1 MLKIRITRLPA
12 LACCLLSL
20 AGCLGG
26 PSPPSRFFTLTPLR
40 TGSGISATA
49 PEKLLVVGPVIIP
62 DYLDRP
68 QIVTRS
74 GANELVIAEFNR
86 WGGSL
91 NNDISRALIADLS
104 ARLESGGYTVLP
116 WQTIPLATIQTV
128 YRVPVDIA
136 RFDGVPGKEVV
147 LNAKWQLLQKQ
158 KLNEQSLLAKEIT
171 ILEPTGG
178 ESMAELVAAM
188 GRALQKLG
196 TALSDSIAAQTAG
209 KTP

>member
-1 MLKIRITRLPA
+1 MNSDRVASFMA

-40 TGSGISATA
+40 TGSGITATA
-49 PEKLLVVGPVIIP
+49 PEKLLVVGPVTIP

-68 QIVTRS
+68 QIITRS

-91 NNDISRALIADLS
+91 SSDISRALIGDLS
-104 ARLESGGYTVLP
+104 ARLESSGYTVLP
-116 WQTIPLATIQTV
+116 WQAAPPAGIQTV

-136 RFDGVPGKEVV
+136 RFEGVPGKEVV
-147 LNAKWQLLQKQ
+147 LNATWRLLLKQ
-158 KLNEQSLLAKEIT
+158 KLNDQSLLAKEIT

-178 ESMAELVAAM
+178 ESIEELVAAM

-196 TALSDSIAAQTAG
+196 AALSDSIAAQTAG
-209 KTP
+209 KTL

>member
-1 MLKIRITRLPA
+1 MH
-12 LACCLLSL
+12 
-20 AGCLGG
+20 
-26 PSPPSRFFTLTPLR
+26 
-40 TGSGISATA
+40 TGSGITATP
-49 PEKLLVVGPVIIP
+49 PEKLLIVGPVIIP

-91 NNDISRALIADLS
+91 NNNISRALIADLS

-116 WQTIPLATIQTV
+116 WQVTPFTTFQTV

-147 LNAKWQLLQKQ
+147 LNAKWHLLQKQ

-171 ILEPTGG
+171 IIEPTSG
-178 ESMAELVAAM
+178 ENIEELVAAM
-188 GRALQKLG
+188 GRALQKFG
-196 TALSDSIAAQTAG
+196 VALSDSISAQTTV
-209 KTP
+209 KKE